1 VLPGHYD
8 GIQWDGVG
16 RGLNKGMGGD
26 GDNIMRG
33 GDVLLLYYTCICNAR
48 TFSSGTESEALAVNS
63 NIQYRILSYRTR
75 IHEAK
80 NSSHQSVIVNR
91 QKRQQNSL
99 HIDHFNN
106 NILSHNVQ
114 NCLTV
119 RIVPYKPRT
128 NVRGAF
134 AKYQKDFA
142 LRDFGDLFREAG

>member
-63 NIQYRILSYRTR
+63 NIYSIVSYRIVHAYM
-75 IHEAK
+75 
-80 NSSHQSVIVNR
+80 R
-91 QKRQQNSL
+91 QKTAHISL
-99 HIDHFNN
+99 LLSIDKKGSKTAFTLTTLTITFCHIT
-106 NILSHNVQ
+106 SR
-114 NCLTV
+114 TV
-119 RIVPYKPRT
+119 
-128 NVRGAF
+128 
-134 AKYQKDFA
+134 
-142 LRDFGDLFREAG
+142 